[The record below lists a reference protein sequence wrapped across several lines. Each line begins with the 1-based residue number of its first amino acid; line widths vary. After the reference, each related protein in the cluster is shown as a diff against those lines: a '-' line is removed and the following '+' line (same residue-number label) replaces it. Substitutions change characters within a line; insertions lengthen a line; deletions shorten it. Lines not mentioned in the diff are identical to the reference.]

1 MPHNTSLAAD
11 RAKRIPIC
19 SLTLRV
25 GHGSSKSPENARLGE
40 SSYGILTL
48 VVLLACLAS
57 TPAIAAEKAF
67 GSITARLDQAA
78 DVTAVTAL
86 NRQSG
91 KSFVGIVDVKGKKI
105 TVPALPIDATYDLLI
120 ETKEQLLEGINLTVP
135 RSDFEEEQP
144 LAKEDVAIIREKV
157 FGLNQ
162 FEDQVEILAIEG
174 NIQHAAILLNKVRT
188 KPFVN
193 SLPGE
198 VVWRAELWHYQRPEE
213 TWLKAQD
220 ELFIV
225 LHRER
230 LQRGV
235 FEKRS
240 VTFDPALGGIRLT
253 EAEPKRDLGRIE
265 LPEAKPGIRL
275 RKKGE
280 RGASAP

>member
-1 MPHNTSLAAD
+1 MPHNRSLAAN
-11 RAKRIPIC
+11 RAKRI
-19 SLTLRV
+19 LALAV
-25 GHGSSKSPENARLGE
+25 LFAWASS
-40 SSYGILTL
+40 
-48 VVLLACLAS
+48 AS
-57 TPAIAAEKAF
+57 VIAAEKAI
-67 GSITARLDQAA
+67 GSITAKFDQAA
-78 DVTAVTAL
+78 DVTAVSAV

-91 KSFVGIVDVKGKKI
+91 KTFVGIVDVKGKKF

-120 ETKEQLLEGINLTVP
+120 ETKEQLLEGVNLTVP

-188 KPFVN
+188 KLFVN
-193 SLPGE
+193 SQPGE
-198 VVWRAELWHYQRPEE
+198 VIWRAELWHYQRPEQ

-230 LQRGV
+230 LQRGD
-235 FEKRS
+235 FEKKS
-240 VTFDPALGGIRLT
+240 VTFDPVLGGITLT
-253 EAEPKRDLGRIE
+253 EEEPKRDLGRIE
-265 LPEAKPGIRL
+265 LPDAKPGVRL
-275 RKKGE
+275 RKKDD
-280 RGASAP
+280 SPKNK

>member
-1 MPHNTSLAAD
+1 MSDNNLLTAKPTQGVLA
-11 RAKRIPIC
+11 
-19 SLTLRV
+19 
-25 GHGSSKSPENARLGE
+25 
-40 SSYGILTL
+40 L
-48 VVLLACLAS
+48 VAALAWS
-57 TPAIAAEKAF
+57 WSIPAIATEKAF
-67 GSITARLDQAA
+67 GSITGIFIQTA
-78 DVTAVTAL
+78 DVTAVTAV

-91 KSFVGIVDVKGKKI
+91 KSFVGIVDAKAKKI
-105 TVPALPIDATYDLLI
+105 TVPALPIEATYDLLI

-198 VVWRAELWHYQRPEE
+198 VVWRAELWHYQRPDE

-230 LQRGV
+230 LQRSV
-235 FEKRS
+235 FEKKS
-240 VTFDPALGGIRLT
+240 VTFDPALGGITLT
-253 EAEPKRDLGRIE
+253 EEEPKRDLGRIE
-265 LPEAKPGIRL
+265 LPEAKPGVRL
-275 RKKGE
+275 RKKDE
-280 RGASAP
+280 RKEAKS